1 MKVGTYFCYQ
11 LCHPSRL
18 FTKVLKVIKWEV
30 VNSQS
35 TKECLSLSMLPE
47 GDVSKNLKV
56 RLVMSVGFWAKRC
69 KMYWKKNQLTTTK
82 RMPFLPMIFKDVGRS
97 APTFLILGDAS
108 WFVKYLPYTYSALDY
123 ENAYQRCLAKLIRK
137 INGRLLIEH

>member
-35 TKECLSLSMLPE
+35 TKECLSLSMLPRW
-47 GDVSKNLKV
+47 SKYGKV
-56 RLVMSVGFWAKRC
+56 MLVISVGMWGAYYVYTYIHFWTNRC
-69 KMYWKKNQLTTTK
+69 EMYWKKNSTINSQQ
-82 RMPFLPMIFKDVGRS
+82 
-97 APTFLILGDAS
+97 
-108 WFVKYLPYTYSALDY
+108 
-123 ENAYQRCLAKLIRK
+123 NAFFTNDLQGPSK
-137 INGRLLIEH
+137 IHLIELENNESIMNHSSCFLTAKKHLDTYPLFSYQN